1 MPRWTTAFISTV
13 ISHTYFCCRQSVFES
28 ISNTLSRYF
37 FPHFLS
43 LFFYLGILQFWFPQ
57 TIVPSVFVLVP
68 KLGKLSWLSV
78 TGFSPS
84 SFPSQHTL
92 DANFANDDARFASSL
107 KLYVFLKRQ
116 HNRAEEWAKRR
127 KRVSPSLHESEN
139 LLTTFSSLNEA
150 AGKMCCFSSLAR
162 TRECFYIASNTQTK
176 CIQML
181 RKTFTCVL

>member
-1 MPRWTTAFISTV
+1 M
-13 ISHTYFCCRQSVFES
+13 
-28 ISNTLSRYF
+28 LSRIRFRVHQQHTFPVF
-37 FPHFLS
+37 FSSFSFTLFLS
-43 LFFYLGILQFWFPQ
+43 WHPPVLISPDNCPLCVCLGAQ
-57 TIVPSVFVLVP
+57 TWETVLA
-68 KLGKLSWLSV
+68 LSV